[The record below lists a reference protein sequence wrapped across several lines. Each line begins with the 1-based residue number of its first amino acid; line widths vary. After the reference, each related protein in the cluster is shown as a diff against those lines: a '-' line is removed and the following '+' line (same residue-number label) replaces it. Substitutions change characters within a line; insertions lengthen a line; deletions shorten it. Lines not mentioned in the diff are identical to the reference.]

1 MWEGGYWYSFKFQS
15 CYLMRYQKSETV
27 ISQVTNYKFV
37 STYQFDLK
45 RQNLIYVQHS
55 GNLSMNFHRIAR
67 GRNHAQE

>member
-1 MWEGGYWYSFKFQS
+1 
-15 CYLMRYQKSETV
+15 MRYQKSETV